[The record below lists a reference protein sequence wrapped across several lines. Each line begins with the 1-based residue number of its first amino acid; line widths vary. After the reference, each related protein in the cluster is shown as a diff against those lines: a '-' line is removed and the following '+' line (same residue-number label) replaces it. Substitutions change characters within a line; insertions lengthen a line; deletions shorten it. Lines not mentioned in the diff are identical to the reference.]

1 MSYVHIS
8 RIAPSKYGDGDR
20 WRLEIDGE
28 WYDAYLTPDARDIQ
42 PGDHE
47 VEFKTSPK
55 TGKVYA
61 VAIDGRYRTGGGQ
74 QRQAAPVARPAP
86 GSAPRPAAP
95 PAAPPAETK
104 PGAKDMWIMATSI
117 IQAVIAQ
124 AGCSSGNLVDLA
136 REAANAARAAARVLE
151 GAPVDTARAA
161 LAAAAPG
168 PARSRAPNPPQP
180 DGDPDDPRNFG
191 SDPGEPGG
199 GLPFDDDIPF

>member
-1 MSYVHIS
+1 MSYVHIN

-28 WYDAYLTPDARDIQ
+28 WYDAYLTPDASAVQ
-42 PGDHE
+42 PGEHE

-86 GSAPRPAAP
+86 GSARRPATPP
-95 PAAPPAETK
+95 PAAPAETK

-117 IQAVIAQ
+117 MQAVIAQ
-124 AGCSSGNLVDLA
+124 GGLAAAASLSDLA
-136 REAANAARAAARVLE
+136 REAANAARAAARVFE
-151 GAPVDTARAA
+151 GAPVDAARAA
-161 LAAAAPG
+161 LRPAPTG
-168 PARSRAPNPPQP
+168 PAVPE
-180 DGDPDDPRNFG
+180 GDPEDPRNTG
-191 SDPGEPGG
+191 PD
-199 GLPFDDDIPF
+199 FDDDIPF

>member
-42 PGDHE
+42 PGEHE

-61 VAIDGRYRTGGGQ
+61 VAIDGRYRTSGWQ
-74 QRQAAPVARPAP
+74 QRQAAPVARPSP

-95 PAAPPAETK
+95 AAAAPAETK

-117 IQAVIAQ
+117 MQSVLAHGGTPQ
-124 AGCSSGNLVDLA
+124 WETLPELA
-136 REAANAARAAARVLE
+136 RAAANAARAAARVFE

-161 LAAAAPG
+161 LRPAPAG
-168 PARSRAPNPPQP
+168 PAVPE
-180 DGDPDDPRNFG
+180 GDPEDPRNTG
-191 SDPGEPGG
+191 PD
-199 GLPFDDDIPF
+199 FDDDIPF

>member
-1 MSYVHIS
+1 MSYVHIN

-28 WYDAYLTPDARDIQ
+28 WYDAYLTPDASAVQ
-42 PGDHE
+42 PGEHE

-95 PAAPPAETK
+95 AAAAPAETK
-104 PGAKDMWIMATSI
+104 PDAKDMWIMATSI
-117 IQAVIAQ
+117 MQSVLAHGGTPQ
-124 AGCSSGNLVDLA
+124 WETLPELA
-136 REAANAARAAARVLE
+136 RAAANAARAAARVFD

-161 LAAAAPG
+161 LAAAAP
-168 PARSRAPNPPQP
+168 ARSRAPTPPQP
-180 DGDPDDPRNFG
+180 EGDPDDPRNFG
-191 SDPGEPGG
+191 SDPGEP
-199 GLPFDDDIPF
+199 FDDDIPF

>member
-42 PGDHE
+42 PGEHE

-74 QRQAAPVARPAP
+74 QRQAAPRPAP
-86 GSAPRPAAP
+86 GSAPRPATP
-95 PAAPPAETK
+95 PTAAPAETK

-117 IQAVIAQ
+117 MQSVLAHGGTPQ
-124 AGCSSGNLVDLA
+124 WETLPELA
-136 REAANAARAAARVLE
+136 RAAANAARAAARVFE
-151 GAPVDTARAA
+151 GAPVDAARAA
-161 LAAAAPG
+161 LRPAPAG
-168 PARSRAPNPPQP
+168 PAVPE
-180 DGDPDDPRNFG
+180 GDPEDPRNTG
-191 SDPGEPGG
+191 PD
-199 GLPFDDDIPF
+199 FDDDIPF

>member
-8 RIAPSKYGDGDR
+8 RIAPSKYGAGDR

-42 PGDHE
+42 PGEHE

-74 QRQAAPVARPAP
+74 QRQAAPRPAP

-95 PAAPPAETK
+95 PASAPAETK

-117 IQAVIAQ
+117 MQAVIAQ
-124 AGCSSGNLVDLA
+124 GGLAAAASLSDLA
-136 REAANAARAAARVLE
+136 REAANAARAAARVFE

-161 LAAAAPG
+161 LAAAAP
-168 PARSRAPNPPQP
+168 ARSRAPTPPQP
-180 DGDPDDPRNFG
+180 EGDPDDPRNFG
-191 SDPGEPGG
+191 SDPGEP
-199 GLPFDDDIPF
+199 FDDDIPF

>member
-28 WYDAYLTPDARDIQ
+28 WYDAYLTPDASAVQ
-42 PGDHE
+42 PGEHE

-74 QRQAAPVARPAP
+74 QRQAAPRPAP
-86 GSAPRPAAP
+86 GSARRPATPP
-95 PAAPPAETK
+95 PAAPAETK

-117 IQAVIAQ
+117 MQAVIGQ
-124 AGCSSGNLVDLA
+124 AGCAPGNLVDLA
-136 REAANAARAAARVLE
+136 REAANAARAAARVFE

-161 LAAAAPG
+161 LRPAPAG
-168 PARSRAPNPPQP
+168 PAVPE
-180 DGDPDDPRNFG
+180 GDPEDPRNTG
-191 SDPGEPGG
+191 PD
-199 GLPFDDDIPF
+199 FDDDIPF